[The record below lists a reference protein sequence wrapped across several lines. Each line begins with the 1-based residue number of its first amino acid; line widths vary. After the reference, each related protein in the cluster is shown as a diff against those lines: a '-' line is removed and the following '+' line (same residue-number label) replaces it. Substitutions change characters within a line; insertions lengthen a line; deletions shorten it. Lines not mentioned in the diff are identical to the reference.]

1 MLTCISTAQARTKC
15 VSAFWAQSGARHLS
29 CKFPNEVAFL
39 MSIVKSGHEFR
50 PRRLAQSVCLC
61 SGARHFSCKFPCK
74 VALQTC
80 THAFRLRRLAQ
91 SVCPRSGLNLRRGIF
106 PVNFRVKWLL
116 WNVDMHFDC
125 AGLHKV
131 CVCGVCVCVHVTEIL
146 PRDLLRDLV
155 QRSCQDTFSGD
166 LVQRHC
172 IGILLQRSCQEV
184 SCRELANRA
193 LIEILYRDLIK
204 RSCQETSYRDLVQEV
219 LPRHLF

>member
-1 MLTCISTAQARTKC
+1 MYTCVSTAQARTKC
-15 VSAFWAQSGARHLS
+15 VSAFWAQS
-29 CKFPNEVAFL
+29 E
-39 MSIVKSGHEFR
+39 
-50 PRRLAQSVCLC
+50 
-61 SGARHFSCKFPCK
+61 ARHFSCKFPCK
-74 VALQTC
+74 VALVKC
-80 THAFRLRRLAQ
+80 WHAFRLRRLAQ
-91 SVCPRSGLNLRRGIF
+91 SVC
-106 PVNFRVKWLL
+106 V
-116 WNVDMHFDC
+116 
-125 AGLHKV
+125 
-131 CVCGVCVCVHVTEIL
+131 VCVCVHVTEIL

>member
-106 PVNFRVKWLL
+106 PVNFRCKVALVKCWHAFRLRRL
-116 WNVDMHFDC
+116 AQSVCVWC
-125 AGLHKV
+125 V
-131 CVCGVCVCVHVTEIL
+131 CVCPRYRDLAKRPVKRSCTEILPGHLFWRPCTETLHRDPVAEILTRGLLQRACQQSSYRDLVQRSHKEIL
-146 PRDLLRDLV
+146 PRDLL
-155 QRSCQDTFSGD
+155 
-166 LVQRHC
+166 
-172 IGILLQRSCQEV
+172 
-184 SCRELANRA
+184 
-193 LIEILYRDLIK
+193 
-204 RSCQETSYRDLVQEV
+204 
-219 LPRHLF
+219 